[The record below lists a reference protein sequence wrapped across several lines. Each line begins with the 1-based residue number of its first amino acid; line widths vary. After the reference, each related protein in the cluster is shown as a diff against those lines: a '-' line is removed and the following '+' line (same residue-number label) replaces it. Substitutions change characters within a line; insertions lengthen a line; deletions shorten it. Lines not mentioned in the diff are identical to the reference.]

1 MPYTNNRGIHIHY
14 EVEGIGPSLVLLHG
28 GLGSVKG
35 WYEMGYVEPLK
46 KDYQLI
52 LIDIRGHGA
61 SDKPHN
67 PDAYELQPLTA
78 DVVAVLD
85 DMDVDKA
92 STLLGYSLSGR
103 IAFGVAKYA
112 SERFNSFIIGGA
124 HPYMLD
130 QNELEADIQLFKKGK
145 DAVIAE
151 MEKGL
156 GSKMTP
162 EMKARLAT
170 NDYKAI
176 AALFSARHWRLSL
189 EDVLPTMTM
198 PCLIFAGETDPLY
211 AGAKK
216 CVQSMRNATF
226 VSLPGLGHLGLMSQ
240 RHLVLPHITKFLTK
254 VSQM

>member
-1 MPYTNNRGIHIHY
+1 MPYTDNQGVRIHY
-14 EVEGIGPSLVLLHG
+14 KVEGDGPPLVLLHG
-28 GLGSVKG
+28 GLGRLEG

-52 LIDIRGHGA
+52 LIDMRGHGA

-67 PDAYELQPLTA
+67 PNAYELQPLTA
-78 DVVAVLD
+78 DIIAVLD
-85 DMDVDKA
+85 DVGINKA
-92 STLLGYSLSGR
+92 YTLLGYSLSGR
-103 IAFGVAKYA
+103 IAFGIAKYA

-130 QNELEADIQLFKKGK
+130 QNELEADIQLFKRGK

-162 EMKARLAT
+162 EMKARLAS
-170 NDYKAI
+170 NDYEAI
-176 AALFSARHWRLSL
+176 AALFSAKHWRFSL

-198 PCLIFAGETDPLY
+198 PCLVFVGEADPLY
-211 AGAKK
+211 AGAKE
-216 CVQSMRNATF
+216 CVKNMPNATF
-226 VSLPGLGHLGLMSQ
+226 ISLPSLGHLGIMSQ
-240 RHLVLPHITKFLTK
+240 RHLVLPHITKFLSK